1 MGMDLTRRIL
11 YCSTTNVF
19 NKLKGFPELRFESLV
34 QIITFASKSNHVELV
49 SSYFDN
55 VESLVDTKAL
65 TPAQRRTLYLTI
77 ADVIAQSEPKS
88 VKELLFLDKFLS
100 SFVDPAKY
108 AQGKDVA
115 VRATKIVLL
124 HPVAS
129 FASRVDLVA
138 NSVVATLKSC
148 STNGK
153 LYELL
158 SIVSTKT
165 LAEFIV
171 FQKAAGAAFF
181 KDAGL
186 DETDL
191 ISTMRLFTLCAQPTG
206 FDEIS
211 YATIAKA
218 LAVPEDDVEQWV
230 VKAITQNLVSAKIDQ
245 LRRTVVISRVLQRG
259 FSAAQWQEINVK
271 LQLYKKNVGAL
282 LDVVRSARQQQ
293 K

>member
-1 MGMDLTRRIL
+1 MSID
-11 YCSTTNVF
+11 STTNVF
-19 NKLKGFPELRFESLV
+19 NKLKGFPELRFEALV
-34 QIITFASKSNHVELV
+34 QIIAYASKSDQVELV

-77 ADVIAQSEPKS
+77 ADVIEQSEPKS
-88 VKELLFLDKFLS
+88 IKVLLFLDKFLA

-129 FASRVDLVA
+129 FASRVDIVA
-138 NSVVATLKSC
+138 NPVVATLKSC

-158 SIVSTKT
+158 SIVSAKT
-165 LAEFIV
+165 LTEFTA

-181 KDAGL
+181 KDTGL
-186 DETDL
+186 DEAELT
-191 ISTMRLFTLCAQPTG
+191 STMRLFTLCAQPTG

-211 YATIAKA
+211 YAAIAQA

-282 LDVVRSARQQQ
+282 LDVVRTARQQQ